1 MRKHWHRVEELVHT
15 APTESNNT
23 LKYNLNFMTIN
34 AFYDMR
40 IIHFH
45 FRQSPSLNHIIYINY
60 LM

>member
-1 MRKHWHRVEELVHT
+1 MRKHWHRVEELVRT

-23 LKYNLNFMTIN
+23 LKYKPNFVNIN

-45 FRQSPSLNHIIYINY
+45 FR
-60 LM
+60 